1 VGFEPT
7 RPCGHGILS
16 AASLPFLHS
25 GLTETIAPPGG
36 DNPPSVDLAGRI
48 ELIRKLC
55 SFEGRLTGT
64 DAERRAASFLAGHMR
79 GWGRRADV
87 EPTYVHPEWSLILA
101 LHVLLAVVGSVAAI
115 AVPPLGFALVL
126 VAAASYYWDVQ
137 ARFYLLRR
145 LFFRRASQNV
155 VSLGKRPGA
164 PARLILCAHYDAA
177 RTGWLFRPRALERS
191 ARLWRLLPGGN
202 ILGLLFFAIAA
213 LLPIL
218 GARMA
223 GVEAEWL
230 SLLQLLPTVVLI
242 VSLLPLLDI
251 ALSDVV
257 PAANDNASG
266 VATALSLAE
275 ELDRAELE
283 IDLWVLLT
291 GAEECVAEGMRA
303 FVRSHRD
310 ELDPESTYFL
320 NIDTVGY
327 GTVRYITAEGPIL
340 TYPMA
345 PRLVELAEA
354 VAAADRE
361 RGGDYDARAWRH
373 PLLTDALPAVTRGYP
388 AISLRCLD
396 DRDLV
401 TTYHNKTDTPDRIDP
416 VALER
421 VHGFALELIRAL
433 DRDVG
438 RRSAAAA
445 VV

>member
-1 VGFEPT
+1 M
-7 RPCGHGILS
+7 
-16 AASLPFLHS
+16 
-25 GLTETIAPPGG
+25 
-36 DNPPSVDLAGRI
+36 
-48 ELIRKLC
+48 ELIRGLC
-55 SFEGRLTGT
+55 SFERRLAGT
-64 DAERRAASFLAGHMR
+64 DAERRAAGFLAER
-79 GWGRRADV
+79 LRASGRSAEA
-87 EPTYVHPEWSLILA
+87 EPTYVHPEWALIIGLHLA
-101 LHVLLAVVGSVAAI
+101 LAIVGSVVAI

-126 VAAASYYWDVQ
+126 LVAASYYWDVQ

-155 VSLGKRPGA
+155 VSPGGRPGA
-164 PARLILCAHYDAA
+164 PARLVLCAHYDAA
-177 RTGWLFRPRALERS
+177 RTGWLFRPRVQRRF
-191 ARLWRLLPGGN
+191 ARLWRFLPGRNLFGFF
-202 ILGLLFFAIAA
+202 FFAIAA
-213 LLPIL
+213 MLPIL

-223 GVEAEWL
+223 GIDADWL
-230 SLLQLLPTVVLI
+230 SALQLVPTIVL
-242 VSLLPLLDI
+242 VLALFALLDI

-266 VATALSLAE
+266 VATVISLAE
-275 ELDRAELE
+275 ELDRTEDLE

-291 GAEECVAEGMRA
+291 GAEECIAEGMRA
-303 FVRSHRD
+303 FMRAHRD

-340 TYPMA
+340 TYRMA

-354 VAAADRE
+354 VATANRE
-361 RGGDYDARAWRH
+361 RGGSYGARPWRH
-373 PLLTDALPAVTRGYP
+373 PLLTDALPVASRGYP

-396 DRDLV
+396 EHDLV
-401 TTYHNKTDTPDRIDP
+401 PTYHNHTDTPDRIDP
-416 VALER
+416 EALER

-438 RRSAAAA
+438 RRSTAAP